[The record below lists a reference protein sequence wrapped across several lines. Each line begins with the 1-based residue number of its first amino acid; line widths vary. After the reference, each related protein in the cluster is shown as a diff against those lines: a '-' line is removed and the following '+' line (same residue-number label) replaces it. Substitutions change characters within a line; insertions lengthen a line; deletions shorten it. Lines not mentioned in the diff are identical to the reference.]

1 MLCINRRGSKRGFGV
16 DDTTSIVS
24 EVSSIFPVLVRIL
37 IEHLG
42 SKDGT
47 DSKLHFD
54 SMCSIRTVAELGVIQ
69 YCIKIIFR

>member
-37 IEHLG
+37 IEHMG
-42 SKDGT
+42 SKYST

-54 SMCSIRTVAELGVIQ
+54 SICCIRIVAELRVIQ
-69 YCIKIIFR
+69 CYIKVIFR